1 VSRIM
6 TLVTCVV
13 LAVVVTVL
21 ASPAQALGLFAQWQD
36 SNDAGSAYGLGA
48 KHAFLKLLPIVD
60 LEGRVSWLHYDSDEM
75 PSSFEALP
83 LEAVGTVSL
92 GVFYGGLGVGYY
104 LFSGDVAP
112 DDSVGGF
119 VAGGASFGLLGVR
132 AFAELRYLL
141 LEPDGAD
148 MSGVGIHVGASL
160 GF

>member
-1 VSRIM
+1 VTRFR
-6 TLVTCVV
+6 TLVACALLLV
-13 LAVVVTVL
+13 LAT
-21 ASPAQALGLFAQWQD
+21 SPAQALSLFAQWQD
-36 SNDAGSAYGLGA
+36 SNDAGAGYGLGA
-48 KHAFLKLLPIVD
+48 KHAFLKILPIVD
-60 LEGRVSWLHYDSDEM
+60 LEGRVSWLHYDSDKV
-75 PSSFEALP
+75 PSSFEAFP

-104 LFSGDVAP
+104 VFSGDVSP

-119 VAGGASFGLLGVR
+119 VAGGAGFGLLGVR

-148 MSGVGIHVGASL
+148 MSGVGAHVGASL

>member
-1 VSRIM
+1 MTRCRI
-6 TLVTCVV
+6 LVAIAV
-13 LAVVVTVL
+13 LAVL
-21 ASPAQALGLFAQWQD
+21 AASPAHALSLFAQWQD

-48 KHAFLKLLPIVD
+48 KHAFLKIIPIVD
-60 LEGRVSWLHYDSDEM
+60 LEGRVSWLHYDSDEV
-75 PSSFEALP
+75 PSSVEAFP

-92 GVFYGGLGVGYY
+92 GLFYGGLGVGYY

-112 DDSVGGF
+112 DDAVGGF

-141 LEPDGAD
+141 LEPEDAD
-148 MSGVGIHVGASL
+148 MSGVGVHVGASL